1 MHKFNLCH
9 LLYLLQDSVWSLGL
23 SILKH
28 IIRHIRKSL
37 PMFQLFQF
45 FNASSKCGLNYMMHI
60 TDWTNIDID
69 IRHVGHCLTTFL
81 DSFTLATNFLLEI
94 ETLFYS
100 PPLFLI
106 CLFIFYT
113 QRYSE
118 HVVMVYFSCNIFDGN
133 CSGWGLW

>member
-1 MHKFNLCH
+1 
-9 LLYLLQDSVWSLGL
+9 
-23 SILKH
+23 
-28 IIRHIRKSL
+28 
-37 PMFQLFQF
+37 MFQLFQF

-100 PPLFLI
+100 PPPPF
-106 CLFIFYT
+106 F
-113 QRYSE
+113 
-118 HVVMVYFSCNIFDGN
+118 
-133 CSGWGLW
+133 